1 MFALFDLGVSETEKE
16 KIAQK
21 LITLPRAADVETGK
35 PGQPNFNPI
44 AAHLTA
50 ERPSLSDFI
59 TARSWRIFDL
69 LNVAMPKLH
78 WLTLSPTQW
87 NQFESFLYMR
97 SFIEDMQVVND
108 AAERAVK
115 AVGEFAHMTR
125 RAVDRDEVVLVAN
138 DHRGRIGNLRRC
150 NLNYV

>member
-1 MFALFDLGVSETEKE
+1 
-16 KIAQK
+16 
-21 LITLPRAADVETGK
+21 
-35 PGQPNFNPI
+35 
-44 AAHLTA
+44 
-50 ERPSLSDFI
+50 
-59 TARSWRIFDL
+59 
-69 LNVAMPKLH
+69 MPKLH

-115 AVGEFAHMTR
+115 AVREFVQMTR
-125 RAVDRDEVVLVAN
+125 RAGDQDEVVLVAN
-138 DHRGRIGNLRRC
+138 DHRGRIGNLRKH